1 MQTGTKISLLGH
13 SALVTWA
20 LFGGAFQ
27 SEPLPFAVQE
37 VSVISAEEFA
47 QLSAQVAAPEV
58 APEPVVLRE
67 PEETPIRT
75 PELAPEDAP
84 RPQRPEPEPV
94 TPAPEPEPEVVQPE
108 PEPEPEVP
116 DVVPTPPELPEPLT
130 DTPQLAE
137 PEVGRENDRVAPE
150 SVAPPEPDSQI
161 SDVAQEKVAPEAGAE
176 ANQPVQEA
184 TQQEAASDRIVTEA
198 ESESDNPTVLQSTP
212 RPRLRPRNLAA
223 RPDPAPEPEPT
234 PDPTPD
240 LQPEPEDTRA
250 ADVNSAISD
259 ALANLG
265 EVEAP
270 VPSGPPLTEGERNG
284 LRRQIAGCW
293 NLGTVSTEVM
303 RTVVVVGLSL
313 QENGMPESSSIRM
326 LSFEGGS
333 QASANTAF
341 AAARRAILRCSRN
354 GGRVGYD
361 LPAEKYQ
368 QWKEVEITFNPA
380 NMRLR

>member
-150 SVAPPEPDSQI
+150 PVAPPEPDSQI

-223 RPDPAPEPEPT
+223 RPDPAPEPEPI

-240 LQPEPEDTRA
+240 PQPEPEDTRA